1 MSESVPCDAWN
12 LAKVVQKWA
21 QFRPDKV
28 ALRLA
33 GSDYTYRDIDV
44 ASSRIA
50 RQLRDRG
57 CAAGDRVAVLGRNGA
72 TTVNCFLAV
81 LKLGAI
87 YLPLNTRLTTP
98 ELLFQLN
105 DAGASL
111 LLFDDEWRAQIDSGA
126 IGHELPELQCIAYSA
141 LGSSPG
147 TGAAQT
153 SSGPTVEHPS
163 ADCVRLDLSGPLALL
178 YTSGTT
184 GEPKGVVT
192 SHLQTFFKAFQ
203 VVNYLDLRESDVVM
217 TQMPLFHS
225 GALFALLVPVLSRGA
240 TFVTR
245 ETFSAQ
251 TFLLDL
257 EREAPSV
264 VCCTTTMLR
273 FVMDAMGEQKREFSS
288 VRVLFGGGERTP
300 RSLLEQIKAVTG
312 LSLRMGYGQT
322 ENSFMALQDAGE
334 VLSHFGS
341 VGRAGFFTDVWIEG
355 EAAAPG
361 AEGELVACGPTVMSG
376 YWKRPDDTA
385 KAMRNG
391 ALHTGDLGYTDA
403 GGRLYFVDRQK
414 DMYRSGA
421 ENVSPAEV
429 EKHLLDHPDVAN
441 AAVIG
446 VDDALWGEVGKAF
459 VVRRDGCNVDAAAL
473 CEHLAARLARYKVPK
488 HIEFRDELP
497 LTASGKVRKTDLK
510 KASAAQGGK
519 AAVESPP
526 SGAAASSKP

>member
-1 MSESVPCDAWN
+1 MSEPLPCDSWN

-33 GSDYTYRDIDV
+33 GTGHTYRDID
-44 ASSRIA
+44 AESSRIA
-50 RQLRDRG
+50 RWLRDRG
-57 CAAGDRVAVLGRNGA
+57 CEVEDRVAVLGRNGA
-72 TTVNCFLAV
+72 TTVHCFLAV
-81 LKLGAI
+81 LKVGAT
-87 YLPLNTRLTTP
+87 YLPLSTRLTTP
-98 ELLFQLN
+98 ELLFQLR
-105 DAGASL
+105 DAGASM
-111 LLFDDEWRAQIDSGA
+111 LLFDDEWKAQIESGA
-126 IGHELPELQCIAYSA
+126 IGRELPELQCIAYSA
-141 LGSSPG
+141 IGSSPG
-147 TGAAQT
+147 TRQTQAVAAPPCEQ
-153 SSGPTVEHPS
+153 PA
-163 ADCVRLDLSGPLALL
+163 ADCVRLDLSTPLALL

-245 ETFSAQ
+245 ERFSAQ

-273 FVMDAMGEQKREFSS
+273 FIMDAIGAQKRDFSS

-341 VGRAGFFTDVWIEG
+341 VGRAGFFTDVWIDG
-355 EAAAPG
+355 QAAPPG
-361 AEGELVACGPTVMSG
+361 AVGELVACGPTVMSG

-391 ALHTGDLGYTDA
+391 GLHTGDLGYADED
-403 GGRLYFVDRQK
+403 GRLYFVDRQK

-421 ENVSPAEV
+421 ENVYPAEV

-459 VVRRDGCNVDAAAL
+459 VVCRDDCQVDAAAL
-473 CEHLAARLARYKVPK
+473 REYLAARLASYKVPK

-497 LTASGKVRKTDLK
+497 LTASGKVRKSELK
-510 KASAAQGGK
+510 RASNA
-519 AAVESPP
+519 
-526 SGAAASSKP
+526 